1 MSDLGATPEHTTG
14 GIDRPPPLPT
24 GRTIDGMT
32 EKAVRT
38 LAGEIALHGFAMEKS
53 AQAALWA
60 GARRRGVDPLLISVA
75 ADPTE
80 QTVVRFRA
88 LAAVVS
94 RYCALVAEPA
104 EIDLV
109 PVIATTAI
117 SGPANPAQVPP
128 VAV

>member
-1 MSDLGATPEHTTG
+1 MMDLGATPDRTTD
-14 GIDRPPPLPT
+14 GIDRRPPLPA
-24 GRTIDGMT
+24 GRTVDGMT
-32 EKAVRT
+32 EEAVRA
-38 LAGEIALHGFAMEKS
+38 LAGEIALHGFSVEKS

-80 QTVVRFRA
+80 RTVVRFRA

-94 RYCALVAEPA
+94 RYCALVADPVEA
-104 EIDLV
+104 DLV
-109 PVIATTAI
+109 PAITTTTIGGTAIATSA
-117 SGPANPAQVPP
+117 VP